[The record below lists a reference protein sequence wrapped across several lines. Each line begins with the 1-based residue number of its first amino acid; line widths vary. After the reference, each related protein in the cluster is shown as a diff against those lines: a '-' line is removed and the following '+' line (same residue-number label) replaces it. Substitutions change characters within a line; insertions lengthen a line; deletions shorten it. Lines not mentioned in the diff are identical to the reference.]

1 MINILE
7 YLERD
12 AECFPE
18 RTAFSDEMRSVC
30 YQKLKEDADRIGTA
44 LAHRGS
50 VRKPVP
56 VFMEKCVSA
65 VETFLGAVTAGCF
78 YVQIDVKQPAARM
91 LQILR
96 TLEAEM
102 VVTDAAHEAALRS
115 LLGETDEPC
124 GTEILLFE
132 DLTKT
137 EADPSLL
144 GGIRS
149 GMIDTDPLY
158 GIFTSGSTGVP
169 KGVVVPHRSVIDFI
183 EVFSDLFG
191 FTQEDVIGN
200 QAPFDFD
207 VSVKDIYTTL
217 KTGARMEI
225 IPTKYFS
232 MPSKLIDYLI
242 DRRVTSLT
250 WAVSALCMISELNG
264 FSYRIPAL
272 IRRVIFSGEVMPA
285 SQLAIWREA
294 LPDAMY
300 VNVYGPTEITCNCT
314 YYIVD
319 RTFGAGEIIPM
330 GKAFPNERVF
340 LLDEENREITQ
351 PGVTGELCVAGTA
364 LALGYYGNEEATAK
378 AFVRNP
384 LQPHY
389 PETIY
394 RTGDLA
400 HYNDRGEL
408 CFAARRDFQIKHM
421 GHRIE
426 LGEIEAAM
434 DAVPGTGRVLC
445 LYLENKIAAFY
456 TGPADKRGITRELR
470 KTLPGY
476 MIPNAYVPVPEMP
489 LTKNAKIDRKALE
502 ALYFEK
508 KAEKKRTGTRIGGNK
523 NGV

>member
-12 AECFPE
+12 AESFPE

-30 YQKLKEDADRIGTA
+30 FKELKEDAERIGTA
-44 LAHRGS
+44 LARTGETG
-50 VRKPVP
+50 KPVP

-65 VETFLGAVTAGCF
+65 IEVFLGAVCAGCF
-78 YVQIDVKQPAARM
+78 YVQIDVKQPAARIH
-91 LQILR
+91 QILR
-96 TLEAEM
+96 TLEAERI
-102 VVTDAAHEAALRS
+102 VTDEAHAAELKN
-115 LLGETDEPC
+115 LLDETEDPC
-124 GTEILLFE
+124 AGTILLFE
-132 DLTKT
+132 ELVKA
-137 EADPSLL
+137 EADPILL
-144 GGIRS
+144 EEIRA

-169 KGVVVPHRSVIDFI
+169 KGVIVPHRSVIDFI
-183 EVFSDLFG
+183 EVFAELFG

-207 VSVKDIYTTL
+207 VSVKDIYTAL
-217 KTGARMEI
+217 KTGAQMQI

-232 MPSKLIDYLI
+232 MPAKLLDFLI
-242 DRRVTSLT
+242 ERNVTSLT
-250 WAVSALCMISELNG
+250 WAVSALCIISELNG
-264 FSYRIPAL
+264 FSYRIPTK
-272 IRRVIFSGEVMPA
+272 IRRVIFSGEVMPV
-285 SQLAIWREA
+285 SQLAIWRDA
-294 LPDAMY
+294 LPEAMY

-319 RTFGAGEIIPM
+319 RTFEAGEIIPM

-340 LLDEENREITQ
+340 LLDEKDQEITQ
-351 PGVTGELCVAGTA
+351 PGITGELCVAGTA

-389 PETIY
+389 PEMIY

-434 DAVPGTGRVLC
+434 DAAPGTGRVLC
-445 LYLENKIAAFY
+445 LYLENKIVAFY
-456 TGPADKRGITRELR
+456 TGTAEKRDITRELR
-470 KTLPGY
+470 RTLPGY
-476 MIPNAYVPVPEMP
+476 MIPNAYVRVPEMP

-502 ALYFEK
+502 ALYAAQ
-508 KAEKKRTGTRIGGNK
+508 KAEKRRAGVNAGGK
-523 NGV
+523 QNGV